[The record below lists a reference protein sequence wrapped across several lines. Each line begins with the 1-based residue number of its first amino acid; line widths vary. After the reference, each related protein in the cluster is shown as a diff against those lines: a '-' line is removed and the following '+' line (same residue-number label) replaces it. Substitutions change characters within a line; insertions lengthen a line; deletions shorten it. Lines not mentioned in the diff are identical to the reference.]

1 MIGRPSVLNAA
12 FGSAHR
18 LLWKSLQPQN
28 PPKEDASR
36 YSLVDLKTNDMRP
49 TVGGEALCE
58 RALDMAP
65 RTPLIAEV
73 ML

>member
-28 PPKEDASR
+28 PPEEDASR
-36 YSLVDLKTNDMRP
+36 YSLVDLKTNDVGP
-49 TVGGEALCE
+49 TVGGEAICE
-58 RALDMAP
+58 RALDMAS
-65 RTPLIAEV
+65 RTPLVAEV

>member
-12 FGSAHR
+12 FSNAHR
-18 LLWKSLQPQN
+18 LLRKSLQPQN
-28 PPKEDASR
+28 PPEEDASR
-36 YSLVDLKTNDMRP
+36 DPLVDLKTNDVRP
-49 TVGGEALCE
+49 TVGGEAICE

-65 RTPLIAEV
+65 RTPLVAEV

>member
-1 MIGRPSVLNAA
+1 VIGRPSILNAA
-12 FGSAHR
+12 FRSAHR

-28 PPKEDASR
+28 PPEEDASR
-36 YSLVDLKTNDMRP
+36 DRLVDLKTNDVRA
-49 TVGGEALCE
+49 TVGGEASCE

-65 RTPLIAEV
+65 RTALVAEV

>member
-12 FGSAHR
+12 FRCAHR

-28 PPKEDASR
+28 SPEEDASR
-36 YSLVDLKTNDMRP
+36 DPLVDLKTNDVRP
-49 TVGGEALCE
+49 TVGGKASCE

-65 RTPLIAEV
+65 RAPLVAEV